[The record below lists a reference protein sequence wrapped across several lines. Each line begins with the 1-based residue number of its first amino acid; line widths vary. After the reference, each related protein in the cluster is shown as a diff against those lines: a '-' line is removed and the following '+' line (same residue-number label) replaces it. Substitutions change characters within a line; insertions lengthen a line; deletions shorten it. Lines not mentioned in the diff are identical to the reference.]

1 MIPSDTLSQ
10 SAATSRPGR
19 ATRLRAAV
27 ALGAVSLAFVG
38 LTGRLAHLQ
47 IVRADHYSAMAI
59 EQQVVSRRLSAR
71 RGDVLDASGRRLA
84 SSVRVW
90 SVFADPSQLRD
101 LGTTADALARTLEL
115 DSDRLLTR
123 FRARPKSRFA
133 WVKRQITPSEARAVR
148 KLALHGVHMR
158 REYDRSY
165 PHGTRAAHVIGFTD
179 IDGRGLAGIELQMD
193 ALLRGRAG
201 MELARCDGGRRAMQT
216 SAAGVRRDPF
226 NGHDVQLTLDL
237 QVQIIAEQE
246 LDEAFEKHAPES
258 AMVVVL
264 DVQSGAVLAMAS
276 LPGYAPESAG
286 DFPPEARR
294 NMSVTDAYEFGSVM
308 KPFTIALALDAGTV
322 TPETVFDCHGGNW
335 RVTAGRTLHDAHEY
349 GPLSV
354 FEILVHSSNIGAAQ
368 IAMRLGLQPLH
379 DGIVSFGFAT
389 RSEIALPG
397 EIGGIVHDARYWND
411 PHSVISVSFGQEIAV
426 TPLAVTRAFAA
437 LANEG
442 VLPEPHVVRGIVHT
456 GTGQTVYTAAERPGR
471 RVVSADAARA
481 VMAMLHQV
489 VERGTGKRAQI
500 KGYTVGGKT
509 GTAQLPNPAARGYA
523 DGKYLSSFV
532 AVAPVEQSRIAVLVA
547 LKAPTKGGHYGGTVA
562 APAVRNIV
570 ERTLMHLRVP
580 RSNVSNENE

>member
-1 MIPSDTLSQ
+1 MIPSNAHSQ
-10 SAATSRPGR
+10 DAAAQRPGR
-19 ATRLRAAV
+19 APRVRAAF
-27 ALGAVSLAFVG
+27 ALGAVSLAFIG

-59 EQQVVSRRLSAR
+59 DQQVVSRRLSAR

-90 SVFADPSQLRD
+90 SVFADPAKLRD
-101 LGTTADALARTLEL
+101 FGTTADALARALKL
-115 DSDRLLTR
+115 DSARMLAR
-123 FRARPKSRFA
+123 FHARPNSRFA
-133 WVKRQITPSEARAVR
+133 WVKRQITPAEARAVR
-148 KLALHGVHMR
+148 KLALSGVHMR
-158 REYDRSY
+158 REYDRYY
-165 PHGTRAAHVIGFTD
+165 PHDSRAAHVVGFTD

-201 MELARCDGGRRAMQT
+201 MEMARCDGGRRAMQT
-216 SAAGVRRDPF
+216 PTAGVRRDPF

-246 LDEAFEKHAPES
+246 LDEAFEKHKPES

-276 LPGYAPESAG
+276 RPGYSPESPGAL
-286 DFPPEARR
+286 PPETQR
-294 NMSVTDAYEFGSVM
+294 NMSVTDSYEFGSVM
-308 KPFTIALALDAGTV
+308 KPFTVALALDAGAV
-322 TPETVFDCHGGNW
+322 TQETTFDCHGGNW

-349 GPLSV
+349 GQLSV
-354 FEILVHSSNIGAAQ
+354 FDILVYSSNIGAAQ
-368 IAMRLGLQPLH
+368 IAMRLGLEPLY
-379 DGIVSFGFAT
+379 DGITRFGFGT

-397 EIGGIVHDARYWND
+397 EIGGIVHAARYWNN

-426 TPLAVTRAFAA
+426 TPLSVARAFAA
-437 LANEG
+437 LANDG
-442 VLPEPHVVRGIVHT
+442 VLPEPHVIRSIVHT
-456 GTGQTVYTAAERPGR
+456 GTGQTVYTATERPGR
-471 RVVSADAARA
+471 RVVSSESARS

-509 GTAQLPNPAARGYA
+509 GTAQLPSVGARGYA
-523 DGKYLSSFV
+523 DGKYLSSFI
-532 AVAPVEQSRIAVLVA
+532 AVAPVEESRIVVLVA

-562 APAVRNIV
+562 APAVRNII
-570 ERTLMHLRVP
+570 ERTLQHLNVP
-580 RSNVSNENE
+580 RSNTSDE